1 MSSKSQPLLSH
12 QNARNNNQSLL
23 KTTTKKCLSN
33 HLCLP
38 SKAAILLIL
47 WTAWI
52 GTTQTLITTGVEDY
66 TMTAPHS
73 YEEKIS
79 IIVSVLYAFF
89 AVMMIIYPVSGFIA
103 DFCCGR
109 YKIIMISVN
118 ILTVATLLVCPTT
131 LLIRGED
138 LGIRFNYDN
147 LFKGKGTTVLILSIF
162 ATFIYIIGLI
172 GYQANYIQLG
182 LDQLHEAQSEY
193 LGLFVHYTTWGFNIG
208 SLISVVVFDHKNY
221 TKQFF
226 LNIFPLIFPPVI
238 LILLII
244 TCWKRHW
251 FHAELPQ
258 NNPYKTVYKVLNFAR
273 KHRYALQRSAYTYSD
288 DYIPTRIDFAKER
301 YGGPFTTEEVENVKT
316 LARIILLLLSL
327 GPIYLLHVPASQYI
341 FPLYAYHT
349 QPFNASLTNWSR
361 LVKDGLLIN
370 LTSTCLFPI
379 YIWLVYSLLRKRMP
393 KMLLR
398 LGIGIILSLLG
409 VVSMLIIDL
418 VGHSNTPPQHSN
430 HTSFQ
435 CMFKVTSI
443 NYTQEFTPLNMNWF
457 VLIPPSLLLG
467 IGSPIVTATTIEF
480 ISAQSPHSMRS
491 LLVGINFAIC
501 GFFYLLGYITAL
513 PFSITTTW
521 INEPKISCGSVYL
534 LFTTIIGLVGLILF
548 SVAAKCYKYRKRDDE
563 NFNQRDI
570 EEIYTRYLSQPG
582 RPDLSDNN
590 SDD

>member
-1 MSSKSQPLLSH
+1 MSSESQPLLSH
-12 QNARNNNQSLL
+12 QNTRSYNQSLR
-23 KTTTKKCLSN
+23 KKIAKKCLSN

-38 SKAAILLIL
+38 
-47 WTAWI
+47 
-52 GTTQTLITTGVEDY
+52 LITTTVEEY
-66 TMTAPHS
+66 TMTAPHPYKENTS
-73 YEEKIS
+73 K
-79 IIVSVLYAFF
+79 IIVVLYAFL
-89 AVMMIIYPVSGFIA
+89 AVVMIIYPVSGFIA

-109 YKIIMISVN
+109 YKIIMISIS
-118 ILTVATLLVCPTT
+118 ILTVAILLVCPIA

-138 LGIRFNYDN
+138 VGIKFKYDN
-147 LFKGKGTTVLILSIF
+147 LIKGKGIIVLLLSIS
-162 ATFIYIIGLI
+162 AVISYIIGFI

-193 LGLFVHYTTWGFNIG
+193 LGLFVHYTTWAFNIG
-208 SLISVVVFDHKNY
+208 SLIS
-221 TKQFF
+221 
-226 LNIFPLIFPPVI
+226 IVI
-238 LILLII
+238 LNKKNFTKHFQVNILPFISATVILLLLII

-301 YGGPFTTEEVENVKT
+301 YGGPFSTEEIENVKT

-349 QPFNASLTNWSR
+349 YASLTKWTT
-361 LVKDGLLIN
+361 LVKDGLLIS

-418 VGHSNTPPQHSN
+418 VGHSFTLYQHSN

-443 NYTQEFTPLNMNWF
+443 NYTKEFTPLNMNWF

-491 LLVGINFAIC
+491 LLVGINFAIR

-521 INEPKISCGSVYL
+521 INEVKISCGSVYL
-534 LFTTIIGLVGLILF
+534 LFTTVIGLVGLILF

-570 EEIYTRYLSQPG
+570 EEVFIRYLSQPG
-582 RPDLSDNN
+582 RPDLSDND

>member
-1 MSSKSQPLLSH
+1 MSSESQPLLSP
-12 QNARNNNQSLL
+12 QATRSYVQSLS
-23 KTTTKKCLSN
+23 KKEGKKCLSN

-52 GTTQTLITTGVEDY
+52 GTIQTLMTTSVEEY
-66 TMTAPHS
+66 TLTAPHA
-73 YEEKIS
+73 YEENTSKY
-79 IIVSVLYAFF
+79 VVVLYTFL
-89 AVMMIIYPVSGFIA
+89 AVVMIVYPVSGFTA
-103 DFCCGR
+103 DFCFGR
-109 YKIIMISVN
+109 YRFVMISIS
-118 ILTVATLLVCPTT
+118 ILTVATLLVCPTA

-138 LGIRFNYDN
+138 VGSKFKLNSLLKGRGII
-147 LFKGKGTTVLILSIF
+147 VLLLSIS
-162 ATFIYIIGLI
+162 AVISYIIGLI

-193 LGLFVHYTTWGFNIG
+193 LGLFAHYTTWAFNIG
-208 SLISVVVFDHKNY
+208 SSLRVLVLYKENFTKHFLINIIPFVLGTVV
-221 TKQFF
+221 
-226 LNIFPLIFPPVI
+226 LL
-238 LILLII
+238 LLII

-301 YGGPFTTEEVENVKT
+301 YGGPFSTEEVENVKT
-316 LARIILLLLSL
+316 LARIILLLLSM

-349 QPFNASLTNWSR
+349 QPFYASLTKWTT
-361 LVKDGLLIN
+361 LVKDGIIIS

-379 YIWLVYSLLRKRMP
+379 YIWLVYSLLRKRIP

-398 LGIGIILSLLG
+398 LGIGIILFLLG

-430 HTSFQ
+430 NTSFQ

-443 NYTQEFTPLNMNWF
+443 NYTKEFTPLNMNWF

-491 LLVGINFAIC
+491 LLVGIYFAIR
-501 GFFYLLGYITAL
+501 GFFYLLGYITSL

-521 INEPKISCGSVYL
+521 INEAKISCGSVYL
-534 LFTTIIGLVGLILF
+534 LLTSAIGLVGFILF

-563 NFNQRDI
+563 NFKQRDI
-570 EEIYTRYLSQPG
+570 EEVFIRYLSQPG
-582 RPDLSDNN
+582 RPDLSDN
-590 SDD
+590 DYDQ

>member
-1 MSSKSQPLLSH
+1 MSSESQTLLSR
-12 QNARNNNQSLL
+12 QNTRSYDESLL
-23 KTTTKKCLSN
+23 KKAAKKCLSN

-38 SKAAILLIL
+38 SKATILLIL
-47 WTAWI
+47 WITWI
-52 GTTQTLITTGVEDY
+52 GTIQTLITLTAEEY
-66 TMTAPHS
+66 TMTAPHRRKES
-73 YEEKIS
+73 TSKI
-79 IIVSVLYAFF
+79 VVVLYAFL
-89 AVMMIIYPVSGFIA
+89 AVMMIIYPVGGLIA
-103 DFCCGR
+103 DFYCGR
-109 YKIIMISVN
+109 YKIVMMSVSM
-118 ILTVATLLVCPTT
+118 LTVATLLVCPIA

-138 LGIRFNYDN
+138 LGIKFKYDN
-147 LFKGKGTTVLILSIF
+147 LFKGKGIIVLILIILALPS
-162 ATFIYIIGLI
+162 YIISSI

-193 LGLFVHYTTWGFNIG
+193 LGLFAHYTTWAFHIG
-208 SLISVVVFDHKNY
+208 SLLPIVVFDKKNFG
-221 TKQFF
+221 KHFL
-226 LNIFPLIFPPVI
+226 LNILPFI
-238 LILLII
+238 LATVLLLLLII

-301 YGGPFTTEEVENVKT
+301 YGGPFSTEEVENVKT

-341 FPLYAYHT
+341 FPLYSYHT
-349 QPFNASLTNWSR
+349 QLYNASLTNWSR
-361 LVKDGLLIN
+361 LVKDGILIG

-398 LGIGIILSLLG
+398 LEIGIILSLLG

-418 VGHSNTPPQHSN
+418 VGHSNTLPQHSN
-430 HTSFQ
+430 HTHFQ
-435 CMFKVTSI
+435 CMFQVTSI
-443 NYTQEFTPLNMNWF
+443 NYTQEFIPLNMNWF

-491 LLVGINFAIC
+491 LLVGINFAIR
-501 GFFYLLGYITAL
+501 GFFYLLGYIVIL

-521 INEPKISCGSVYL
+521 INKAKISCGSVYL
-534 LFTTIIGLVGLILF
+534 LFTSVIGLVGLILF
-548 SVAAKCYKYRKRDDE
+548 SVAGKCYKYRKRDDE
-563 NFNQRDI
+563 NFNQQDI
-570 EEIYTRYLSQPG
+570 EEVFIRYLSQPG
-582 RPDLSDNN
+582 RPDLSDND
-590 SDD
+590 SDH

>member
-1 MSSKSQPLLSH
+1 MSSESQPLLSP
-12 QNARNNNQSLL
+12 QTTRSYDKSLL
-23 KTTTKKCLSN
+23 KKAAKKCLTN

-47 WTAWI
+47 WIAWI
-52 GTTQTLITTGVEDY
+52 GTLQTLITTAVAEY
-66 TMTAPHS
+66 SLTAPHNHK
-73 YEEKIS
+73 ENIS
-79 IIVSVLYAFF
+79 EITVMVYAFL
-89 AVMMIIYPVSGFIA
+89 AVVMIIYLVSGFIA

-109 YKIIMISVN
+109 YKIVMISIS
-118 ILTVATLLVCPTT
+118 ILTVATLLVCPTA

-138 LGIRFNYDN
+138 VGIKFKYDN
-147 LFKGKGTTVLILSIF
+147 LIKGKGIIVLILLISAF
-162 ATFIYIIGLI
+162 VSYIIGLI
-172 GYQANYIQLG
+172 GYKANYIQLG

-193 LGLFVHYTTWGFNIG
+193 LGLFAHYTTWAFHIG
-208 SLISVVVFDHKNY
+208 SLLPIVVFDKKNFG
-221 TKQFF
+221 KHFL
-226 LNIFPLIFPPVI
+226 LNILPFI
-238 LILLII
+238 LATVLLLLLII

-301 YGGPFTTEEVENVKT
+301 YGGPFSTEEVENVKT

-409 VVSMLIIDL
+409 VVIMLIIDL
-418 VGHSNTPPQHSN
+418 VGHSNTSPQHSN

-443 NYTQEFTPLNMNWF
+443 NYTKEFTPLNMNWF

-491 LLVGINFAIC
+491 LLVGIYFTIR

-521 INEPKISCGSVYL
+521 INEAKISCGSVYL
-534 LFTTIIGLVGLILF
+534 LFTSVIGLVGLILF

-563 NFNQRDI
+563 NFNQQDI
-570 EEIYTRYLSQPG
+570 EEVFIRYLSQPG
-582 RPDLSDNN
+582 RPDLSDND
-590 SDD
+590 SDH

>member
-1 MSSKSQPLLSH
+1 MSSESQPLLSH
-12 QNARNNNQSLL
+12 QNTRSYNQSLR
-23 KTTTKKCLSN
+23 KKIAKKCLSN

-47 WTAWI
+47 WITWI
-52 GTTQTLITTGVEDY
+52 GTIQTLITTTVEEY
-66 TMTAPHS
+66 TMTAPHPYKENTS
-73 YEEKIS
+73 K
-79 IIVSVLYAFF
+79 IIVVLYAFL
-89 AVMMIIYPVSGFIA
+89 AVVMIIYPVSGFIA

-109 YKIIMISVN
+109 YKIIMISIS
-118 ILTVATLLVCPTT
+118 ILTVAILLVCPIA

-138 LGIRFNYDN
+138 LGIKFKYDN
-147 LFKGKGTTVLILSIF
+147 LIKGKGIIVLLLSIS
-162 ATFIYIIGLI
+162 AVISYIIGFI

-193 LGLFVHYTTWGFNIG
+193 LGLFVHYTTWAFNIG
-208 SLISVVVFDHKNY
+208 SLISVVILNKENF
-221 TKQFF
+221 TKHFQV
-226 LNIFPLIFPPVI
+226 NILPFISATVI
-238 LILLII
+238 LLLLII

-301 YGGPFTTEEVENVKT
+301 YGGPFSTEEVENVKT

-349 QPFNASLTNWSR
+349 YASLTKWTT

-379 YIWLVYSLLRKRMP
+379 YIWLVYFLLRKRMP

-418 VGHSNTPPQHSN
+418 VGHSFTLYQHSN
-430 HTSFQ
+430 HTNFQ
-435 CMFKVTSI
+435 CMFQLTSI

-491 LLVGINFAIC
+491 LLVGINFAIR

-521 INEPKISCGSVYL
+521 INEVKISCGSVYL
-534 LFTTIIGLVGLILF
+534 LFTTVIGLVGLILF

-570 EEIYTRYLSQPG
+570 EEVFIRYLSQPG
-582 RPDLSDNN
+582 RPDLSDND